1 MSDDLSK
8 IIAYDNGDILDVE
21 KCKKALM
28 AYWELN
34 KAETR
39 AFDRLF
45 QRTDLKEKYL
55 KSIDATP

>member
-1 MSDDLSK
+1 MSDDLSE
-8 IIAYDNGDILDVE
+8 IIAYENGDILDVD

-45 QRTDLKEKYL
+45 QRADLKAKHL
-55 KSIDATP
+55 KSLNPN